1 MNKCLKSKNKEVVA
15 DATMTLG
22 SLTDNADDECFVAVT
37 RKNDTIKLL
46 SFQLTKALKTD
57 LVLLQ
62 STLRVL
68 TNFLSS

>member
-1 MNKCLKSKNKEVVA
+1 MNKCLKSKNKEAVA